1 MKTAQI
7 YLNFLALSMDLKN
20 STSLPSISPME
31 VKILELVGIA
41 NKNNERLS
49 IKDLY
54 ENSGIATSSTI
65 FLKIHSLEKKGWLY
79 FEETVDIRRKQ
90 VKLTDDALKYF
101 NKRGKA
107 IDKAILIS

>member
-1 MKTAQI
+1 MKNSQI
-7 YLNFLALSMDLKN
+7 YLDFLALSMNLQN
-20 STSLPSISPME
+20 SKSLPSISPME
-31 VKILELVGIA
+31 KKILELVGIA

-79 FEETVDIRRKQ
+79 FETTADVRRKQ
-90 VKLTDDALKYF
+90 VKLTDEALKYF
-101 NKRGKA
+101 NKLGRA
-107 IDKAILIS
+107 LDKAVSMN

>member
-7 YLNFLALSMDLKN
+7 YFNFLAISMNLAN
-20 STSLPSISPME
+20 STSLPSISPLE
-31 VKILELVGIA
+31 EKILELVGIA
-41 NKNNERLS
+41 NKNNQRLS

-79 FEETVDIRRKQ
+79 FEDTIDVRRKQ
-90 VKLTDDALKYF
+90 VKLTDEALKYF
-101 NKRGKA
+101 NKLGKA
-107 IDKAILIS
+107 MDKAILLS

>member
-1 MKTAQI
+1 MKSVKI
-7 YLNFLALSMDLKN
+7 YLNFLAISIDFKN
-20 STSLPSISPME
+20 LTSLPSISPME

-41 NKNNERLS
+41 NKNNQRLS

-79 FEETVDIRRKQ
+79 FEETVDVRRKQ

-101 NKRGKA
+101 NKLGKA
-107 IDKAILIS
+107 LDKAVSMN

>member
-1 MKTAQI
+1 MKSAQI
-7 YLNFLALSMDLKN
+7 YLNFLAMSLEVEN
-20 STSLPSISPME
+20 TTSLPSITPME

-79 FEETVDIRRKQ
+79 FEDTIDVRRKQ
-90 VKLTDDALKYF
+90 VKLTDEALKYF
-101 NKRGKA
+101 NKLGKA
-107 IDKAILIS
+107 MDKVILLS

>member
-1 MKTAQI
+1 MKSAKI
-7 YLNFLALSMDLKN
+7 YLTFLELSMN
-20 STSLPSISPME
+20 TENNTRLPSISPLE

-79 FEETVDIRRKQ
+79 FEKTADVRRKQ
-90 VKLTDDALKYF
+90 VKLTDEALKYF
-101 NKRGKA
+101 NKLGKA
-107 IDKAILIS
+107 LDKAVSMN

>member
-7 YLNFLALSMDLKN
+7 YFNFLAISMNLAN
-20 STSLPSISPME
+20 STSLPSISPLE
-31 VKILELVGIA
+31 EKILELVGIA
-41 NKNNERLS
+41 NKNNQRLS

-79 FEETVDIRRKQ
+79 FADTTDVRRKQ
-90 VKLTDDALKYF
+90 VKLTDEALKYF
-101 NKRGKA
+101 NKLGKA
-107 IDKAILIS
+107 MDKAILLS

>member
-1 MKTAQI
+1 MTENLKNHQMKTAQI
-7 YLNFLALSMDLKN
+7 YLNFLALSMDLEN
-20 STSLPSISPME
+20 LTSLPSISPME

-65 FLKIHSLEKKGWLY
+65 FLKIHSLEKKAGYILKRLLIL
-79 FEETVDIRRKQ
+79 EESR
-90 VKLTDDALKYF
+90 
-101 NKRGKA
+101 
-107 IDKAILIS
+107 SS